1 MISTGVMVAVLV
13 LLLALLFFGIPVP
26 MAFFGTS
33 LILVFLG
40 GYDTSFLLPYG
51 YTKVSSYVLLAI
63 PLFIM
68 AGGIIERSN
77 MGEKLV
83 GFVELFVGKVK
94 GSLGIVAVVSCAIF
108 GAITGSAAATQSVIG
123 SIMWPRMDAAGYPKG
138 KTAALLAS
146 SCLLGGM
153 IPPSSLMIIYAWT
166 AQVSVLQ
173 CFLATLI
180 PGIIMTVMFSA
191 AFVYMVRKDDGL
203 QILEASSRRE
213 YLSIAKERTK
223 SALPALFFPV
233 IVLGGI
239 YGGFMTATEA
249 AAVSVVYATLI
260 GFLVYRKLQ
269 ANTLGSVL
277 VETATTTGVIMVM
290 LFMVMMLSRL
300 LIMEDVPGMFLEL
313 VTSISTNKYV
323 ILIMVNVFMII
334 IGMLMDDVSSVLLCT
349 PLLMPIME
357 SIGISPIHFA
367 SILCVNISLGC
378 ITPPC
383 APLLYLASRL
393 SNTPVSAMLK
403 PTFQLILLVWLPAL
417 LLVTFIPALSLT
429 LPGMIEG

>member
-1 MISTGVMVAVLV
+1 MISTGVMAAVLV
-13 LLLALLFFGIPVP
+13 LLLSLLFFGVPVP
-26 MAFFGTS
+26 FSFFGVS
-33 LILVFLG
+33 ILLVYLG

-83 GFVELFVGKVK
+83 NFVELFVGKVK
-94 GSLGIVAVVSCAIF
+94 GSLGVVAVVSCAIF
-108 GAITGSAAATQSVIG
+108 GAISGSAAATQSVIG
-123 SIMWPRMDAAGYPKG
+123 SIMWPRMEAAGYSKG
-138 KTAALLAS
+138 KSAALIAS

-153 IPPSSLMIIYAWT
+153 IPPSGLMIIYAWT

-180 PGIIMTVMFSA
+180 PGIIMAVMFSV
-191 AFVYMVRKDDGL
+191 AFVIMLRNDEGV
-203 QILEASSRRE
+203 QVLEAGSRKE
-213 YLSIAKERTK
+213 YFQIAKKRTWD
-223 SALPALFFPV
+223 AIPALLFPV
-233 IVLGGI
+233 IILGGI
-239 YGGFMTATEA
+239 YGGYMTATEA
-249 AAVSVVYATLI
+249 AAVSVVYAVLV
-260 GFLVYRKLQ
+260 GFLIYRQLKLRS
-269 ANTLGSVL
+269 LGSVL
-277 VETATTTGVIMVM
+277 VETATTTGVIMIM

-300 LIMEDVPGMFLEL
+300 LIMEDVPGMFLDL

-323 ILIMVNVFMII
+323 ILIMVNIFMII

-349 PLLMPIME
+349 PLLMPIMQ
-357 SIGISPIHFA
+357 SIGISPIQFA
-367 SILCVNISLGC
+367 SIICVNISLGC
-378 ITPPC
+378 VTPPC

-403 PTFQLILLVWLPAL
+403 PTLQLIIFVWLPAL
-417 LLVTFIPALSLT
+417 LMVTFIPELSLI
-429 LPGMIEG
+429 LPGFIAK